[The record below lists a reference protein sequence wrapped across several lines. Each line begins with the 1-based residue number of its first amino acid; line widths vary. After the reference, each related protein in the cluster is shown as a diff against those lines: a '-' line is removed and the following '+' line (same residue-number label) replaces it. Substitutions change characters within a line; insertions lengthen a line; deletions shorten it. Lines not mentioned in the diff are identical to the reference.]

1 MLRESTLHQLSHIT
15 AKMHLQFLSEL
26 EIETA
31 EEFSDAGCRNVVFGT
46 CERCS
51 LQRYRYFMCQRA
63 VEQEHM
69 VG

>member
-1 MLRESTLHQLSHIT
+1 
-15 AKMHLQFLSEL
+15 MHLQFLSEL

-51 LQRYRYFMCQRA
+51 LKRFRYFMCQRA